1 MGGEILPLFTIN
13 ISMEATQQ
21 STDSSIGLNMPRPS
35 KYKVVLHNDDHTPM
49 EFVIELLINVYKHN
63 QQTAENITQNIHEQG
78 KGIAGVY
85 YYEIAEQKVAESV
98 MFSRAAGY
106 PLSFDIEEA

>member
-1 MGGEILPLFTIN
+1 MEQATEQTTDN
-13 ISMEATQQ
+13 IGVN
-21 STDSSIGLNMPRPS
+21 IPRPS

-49 EFVIELLINVYKHN
+49 EFVIELLIGVYKHT
-63 QQTAENITQNIHEQG
+63 QQIAEEITQNIHEQG

-85 YYEIAEQKVAESV
+85 YYEIAEQKVSESL
-98 MFSRAAGY
+98 MYSRTAGY